1 MQDRDPKRREM
12 GARLRAARGP
22 MTQVALSEATKI
34 NQSTLSKYERGEI
47 EPGIDSIVA
56 IAQATGASVDWLAT
70 GTGEPPVA
78 AATDAA

>member
-1 MQDRDPKRREM
+1 M
-12 GARLRAARGP
+12 GQRLRRARGG

-56 IAQATGASVDWLAT
+56 IAEATGACIEWLAT
-70 GTGEPPVA
+70 GVGDPPADSATPDA
-78 AATDAA
+78 AA